1 MSNNIDL
8 TAYELDADGNR
19 VTPASIWKFDP
30 LYPALAR
37 AFGIDPNAPI
47 LVPDKPDEDDLTA
60 GGKLCATIRSIPGK
74 VDIDAFV
81 DEDRIEVEFY
91 LHHDNL
97 FMIALMSD
105 ATYLRMKKEVP
116 ATILVGT
123 SNIGAIMDIAGVSG
137 EAFDREIIDWE
148 WDEYGDEPEDRDFVV
163 TLETLPFQKI

>member
-1 MSNNIDL
+1 MSNTIDL

-37 AFGIDPNAPI
+37 AFGIDIEAPI
-47 LVPDKPDEDDLTA
+47 LVPDKPDEDDLVA
-60 GGKLCATIRSIPGK
+60 GGKLRATIASNSEK

-97 FMIALMSD
+97 FMIALMSET
-105 ATYLRMKKEVP
+105 TYLRMKKGVP
-116 ATILVGT
+116 ETILT
-123 SNIGAIMDIAGVSG
+123 ATPNIGAIMDIAGVSG
-137 EAFDREIIDWE
+137 EALDREILETE
-148 WDEYGDEPEDRDFVV
+148 WDEYGDEPEERDFVV